1 MCLNRYEMLCRKG
14 RIIGVNT
21 DGGFVEYIVTS
32 ENNVFKIPDNI
43 ERDVA
48 ASLATTTITPFH
60 PLKEASLKLNEL
72 LMIFGA
78 SETQVQWES
87 NFERKWE

>member
-1 MCLNRYEMLCRKG
+1 MCLNRYEMLCRNG

-32 ENNVFKIPDNI
+32 ENN

-87 NFERKWE
+87 NFERK